1 MPTDRAE
8 RFQQGLFGAQRKF
21 PWSWQK
27 TAAYVIDL
35 KKMAQELAGAPA
47 DTAEPVEDKEDII
60 RGLLQVHQDQQ
71 ATVAAAEQESRSV
84 REELDQARQSLHQQ
98 FQQLQQQQGQMQQ
111 LQMQSQQAVQQAQM
125 QAQQLQM
132 TAGPQIQQA
141 QQQAAMAG
149 QEATQ
154 AKIQLSQVQQT
165 YEQTRRAVLDY
176 KQRLMEVASQDPV
189 TMAEAQKMQ
198 QAQMQQQ
205 QMMVAQQQ
213 QQQAMAQQAQGQQG
227 GEPQAPEQGQP
238 QEQPQ
243 GQPPQGA
250 QGKQRNPLEA
260 LSSMIAGHG
269 ERAGIRRAMTANTL
283 MQGMQQG
290 QQQGQGGIV
299 IPEDSLA
306 GMVMKQGSAMAQSLK
321 ALQVKAAQTRPES
334 PGTLVWQLNPETGLA
349 EKVRMPPLP
358 TPMYQPSPAPL
369 EPGPIDVAKPG
380 EAVEDPT
387 RPTPQLSGGTIM
399 SFPAGPSAMTPIPP
413 VSAPQV
419 PQGIQITPGAG
430 VQKLPLPAGNPLEL
444 GSWGGGFGGPAPI
457 PAAPTQKTAQD
468 QVWGPAD
475 IEAFKK
481 LVPPLNPVQV
491 TGEGPGWQDV
501 RTQLGDAEIR
511 LNPATLE
518 PAGPS
523 ASASIQRPAPVPV
536 PVPAPIQPPTP
547 GGLGSVP

>member
-1 MPTDRAE
+1 MATDRTE
-8 RFQQGLFGAQRKF
+8 RFRQGILGTQRKF
-21 PWSWQK
+21 PWSWEK
-27 TAAYVIDL
+27 TAAFVVDL
-35 KKMAQELAGAPA
+35 KKTAQKLAGAPA

-111 LQMQSQQAVQQAQM
+111 MQMQSQQAVQQAQM

-165 YEQTRRAVLDY
+165 FEQTRRAVLDY

-213 QQQAMAQQAQGQQG
+213 QQQAMAQQAQRQQG
-227 GEPQAPEQGQP
+227 GGQEPQAQGQEP
-238 QEQPQ
+238 E
-243 GQPPQGA
+243 GQPPQGP
-250 QGKQRNPLEA
+250 QGKPRNPLEA
-260 LSSMIAGHG
+260 LSSMITGGG
-269 ERAGIRRAMTANTL
+269 ERAGIRRAMAANTL

-306 GMVMKQGSAMAQSLK
+306 GMVMKQGSAMARSLK
-321 ALQVKAAQTRPES
+321 ALQAKTAQIPGQSSDRPAWV
-334 PGTLVWQLNPETGLA
+334 PDAIPQLAP
-349 EKVRMPPLP
+349 V
-358 TPMYQPSPAPL
+358 PAP
-369 EPGPIDVAKPG
+369 V
-380 EAVEDPT
+380 
-387 RPTPQLSGGTIM
+387 
-399 SFPAGPSAMTPIPP
+399 
-413 VSAPQV
+413 
-419 PQGIQITPGAG
+419 QGIQNLTPGAG
-430 VQKLPLPAGNPLEL
+430 VRDLLA
-444 GSWGGGFGGPAPI
+444 PAPVQDI
-457 PAAPTQKTAQD
+457 QNLTPGAGVRDLLASAPVIQQPTLDT
-468 QVWGPAD
+468 P
-475 IEAFKK
+475 
-481 LVPPLNPVQV
+481 
-491 TGEGPGWQDV
+491 
-501 RTQLGDAEIR
+501 EIK

-518 PAGPS
+518 PGPS
-523 ASASIQRPAPVPV
+523 ASASIQRPATTPVPI
-536 PVPAPIQPPTP
+536 PAPIQPPTP
-547 GGLGSVP
+547 GGIGSVP